1 MNEMPPTLPL
11 PLHAEVVFLIILII
25 EHNPSA
31 LLLHNREPG
40 RHEQGPYKNSS
51 LEAFVEKV
59 DIFRPYFLYNSLF
72 DLAIAAFLRMSVLLV
87 AYALIKCD
95 HCEAKCNSLSP
106 PSPPNTT
113 KRLINVE
120 VEEKKSETMP
130 YNLPEAPFGRK
141 FAW

>member
-95 HCEAKCNSLSP
+95 HWFPVALTTAGTTIFVATKIFFFFDKDKSQMQQPFTSVP
-106 PSPPNTT
+106 P
-113 KRLINVE
+113 
-120 VEEKKSETMP
+120 
-130 YNLPEAPFGRK
+130 
-141 FAW
+141 